1 MRGTAAPIYI
11 ICTHSSLVH
20 VHAAH
25 ILYMRGA
32 ATQRGAATYNRTK
45 SFLEEG
51 GCRTRPLVSIPAH
64 SKLVFWY

>member
-1 MRGTAAPIYI
+1 MTRAAAPIYI
-11 ICTHSSLVH
+11 ICTRSSLVY

-45 SFLEEG
+45 SFLE
-51 GCRTRPLVSIPAH
+51 
-64 SKLVFWY
+64 